1 MNIIGINYLS
11 ESSVCY
17 LKNGKLI
24 NAISEERIN
33 RIKNWYGIPHKSIK
47 TILKKNNLKYSDID
61 YFVTSGISVKEKTVP
76 NYKIYLNKINQI
88 NKSKLSKKKR
98 FHKLDL

>member
-1 MNIIGINYLS
+1 MITSLQSINKLIIQKKNMNIIGINYLS

-47 TILKKNNLKYSDID
+47 TILKKI
-61 YFVTSGISVKEKTVP
+61 I
-76 NYKIYLNKINQI
+76 
-88 NKSKLSKKKR
+88 
-98 FHKLDL
+98 